1 MKTVCAA
8 IALCALGSPGAA
20 LAQDGDLAV
29 RNQWFTGSLEASSP
43 ALSTAGTLAIEPYL
57 IYKIDTGAYDDRGHR
72 HSGGDG
78 VHQLQSVTV
87 VKYALTNRFS
97 FQALPTVVCVT
108 DGHDARGL
116 GIADLPIELE
126 YRLTDEN
133 GRTGSPS
140 LTASAGVVLPIG
152 PYDRLTTV
160 LNGLGTGALLAK
172 QGIVVESLFDT
183 MGGHPV
189 RLRLFASMTEALA
202 SASVRDLSVY
212 GATDGFVGH
221 AMPGVSAQVGVA
233 AGYALDQR
241 WVIALDLVRSDAGG
255 SRLTG
260 VDAGGTVRRTTGRR
274 ASRTT
279 LAPALE
285 YNWSARAGLIA
296 GVELSVAGRNTP
308 SYVAP
313 QIAVALAF

>member
-1 MKTVCAA
+1 MKAHTV
-8 IALCALGSPGAA
+8 IALYALGLPGAA
-20 LAQDGDLAV
+20 LAQDADLAV

-57 IYKIDTGAYDDRGHR
+57 IYKIDTGRYDDHGHR
-72 HSGGDG
+72 HAGGDG
-78 VHQLQSVTV
+78 VHQMQSVTV
-87 VKYALTNRFS
+87 VKYALTDRVS
-97 FQALPTVVCVT
+97 FQALPTAVRVT
-108 DGHDARGL
+108 DGHDRRGL
-116 GIADLPIELE
+116 GIADLPVELE
-126 YRLTDEN
+126 YRLKDED

-140 LTASAGVVLPIG
+140 ITASAGMVLPIG
-152 PYDRLTTV
+152 RYDHLTS
-160 LNGLGTGALLAK
+160 LLDGLGTGALLAK

-189 RLRLFASMTEALA
+189 RIRLFAAITETLA
-202 SASVRDLSVY
+202 SAGVRDLSVY
-212 GATDGFVGH
+212 GTADGFVGQ
-221 AMPGVSAQVGVA
+221 ATPGVSAQVGVA

-241 WVIALDLVRSDAGG
+241 WVIALDLVRSDAGR

-260 VDAGGTVRRTTGRR
+260 VDASGTALRTAGLR
-274 ASRTT
+274 ATRTI

-308 SYVAP
+308 AYVAP